1 MTAGFTEVKRL
12 LNETTVRCFLS
23 LAKTLSFTETAKDM
37 YMTQQSVSKY
47 IAKLEEELGFKLFL
61 RTHHSVSLT
70 RAGEAYYDFFSEAS
84 SRFGTVTEEMRQY
97 YHRLNNSFK
106 FGFLEMLEISSGIS
120 YALKELREKHEG
132 IHITGEKH
140 PQFELIERFFARELD
155 LIITY
160 AEFAP
165 KGSGIRKVKV
175 LDTPLILLVSKEYPG
190 ADNARDISSFRN
202 EPFIKAA
209 TSHETLTES
218 RARARRQCRQLGF
231 TPSDII
237 IAPNIESAYMA
248 TELGQGVFVSTLLS
262 RISMQSDLTSY
273 PIGQMEELQ
282 CFWHEDQE
290 NPLVAE
296 FAAYLEHTYE
306 KG

>member
-1 MTAGFTEVKRL
+1 M

-61 RTHHSVSLT
+61 RTHHSVTLT
-70 RAGEAYYDFFSEAS
+70 RAGEEFNKFFSEMS
-84 SRFGTVTEEMRQY
+84 ERLGTVTEEMRQY
-97 YHRLNNSFK
+97 YHRLNNSLR
-106 FGFLEMLEISSGIS
+106 FGYLEMLEISSGIGS
-120 YALKELREKHEG
+120 ALKKLRENHPN
-132 IHITGEKH
+132 IQFVGEKH

-165 KGSGIRKVKV
+165 KGAGIKKVKV

-190 ADNARDISSFRN
+190 ASSAKGIASFKN

-218 RARARRQCRQLGF
+218 RARAKRPCRQLGF
-231 TPSDII
+231 TPSEII

-273 PIGQMEELQ
+273 PIGQNEELQ

-296 FAAYLEHTYE
+296 FASYLEHTYE
-306 KG
+306 NK